1 MKYFEYGAEH
11 PEEFS
16 ERSSGGIPAGCPA
29 VKEQRCDEVL
39 G

>member
-16 ERSSGGIPAGCPA
+16 ERSSGGIPAGRPA
-29 VKEQRCDEVL
+29 VKERRCDEVL

>member
-11 PEEFS
+11 PEGLS

-29 VKEQRCDEVL
+29 VKERRCDEVL